1 MRPAAPHR
9 DGAGAADLIIEPFPH
24 IVRFLAA
31 TDAVAPVYSSSPF
44 PVLLLL
50 HGMFGRSEDWRAC
63 AAHLARHCRVLT
75 PDLPVL
81 DLPRSE
87 TGIHSLVEYVEDLL
101 DRELVDY
108 AVIAGNSLGGHV
120 ALSVALRNPQ
130 RVAGLVLTGS
140 SGLFKRGFE
149 SNVPRRPSK
158 EWVRN
163 RIRDVFFEDR
173 HVSSHLV
180 DEVYSAVTDSALVRK
195 IVRMAKSVKHENLGE
210 ILHRVCCP
218 VLLVWGNEDLIT
230 PPATAHEFKERIPQA
245 ELHFIDR
252 CGHAP
257 NIERPEVL
265 SRLVEQFLQR
275 NFGPVAACSPALHH
289 D

>member
-1 MRPAAPHR
+1 MASVISPP
-9 DGAGAADLIIEPFPH
+9 
-24 IVRFLAA
+24 
-31 TDAVAPVYSSSPF
+31 SSL

-50 HGMFGRSEDWRAC
+50 HGMFGGSKDWRVC
-63 AAHLARHCRVLT
+63 ATNLARHWRVIT

-81 DLPRSE
+81 DLPRDQ
-87 TGIHSLVEYVEDLL
+87 TGIHSLVDYVEDLL
-101 DRELVDY
+101 DREFVDN

-149 SNVPRRPSK
+149 SHVPRRPSK

-163 RIRDVFFEDR
+163 RILNVFFEER
-173 HVSSHLV
+173 HVSSRLV
-180 DEVYSAVTDSALVRK
+180 DEVYDTVTDSALVWK
-195 IVRMAKSVKHENLGE
+195 IVRMAKSVKHENLAK

-218 VLLVWGNEDLIT
+218 VLLVWGKNDLVT

-245 ELHFIDR
+245 ELHFIDQ
-252 CGHAP
+252 CGHSP

-265 SRLVEQFLQR
+265 SQLVEQFLQR
-275 NFGPVAACSPALHH
+275 NFGQGAACSEALHH
-289 D
+289 G

>member
-1 MRPAAPHR
+1 MSPA
-9 DGAGAADLIIEPFPH
+9 F
-24 IVRFLAA
+24 
-31 TDAVAPVYSSSPF
+31 SPTPPL

-50 HGMFGRSEDWRAC
+50 HGMFGGSEDWRAC
-63 AAHLARHCRVLT
+63 AAHLARHWRVIT

-81 DLPRSE
+81 DLPRDE
-87 TGIHSLVEYVEDLL
+87 TGIHSLVDYVEDLL
-101 DRELVDY
+101 DRELVDH

-163 RIRDVFFEDR
+163 RILNVFYEKR

-180 DEVYSAVTDSALVRK
+180 DEVYDTVTDSTLVRK
-195 IVRMAKSVKHENLGE
+195 IVRMAKSVKHENLGK

-218 VLLVWGNEDLIT
+218 VLLVWGKDDLIT
-230 PPATAHEFKERIPQA
+230 PPATAYEFRERIPQA

-252 CGHAP
+252 CGHSP

-265 SRLVEQFLQR
+265 SQLFEQFLQR
-275 NFGPVAACSPALHH
+275 NFGPGATCSEALSHG
-289 D
+289 